1 MNIVYSTDEKYAVH
15 AYISINS
22 LLVAN
27 RSAPVISFYLISNGL
42 SNQTQKLFN
51 TLINSFDGPNNKR
64 NIKIIDFALYIKH
77 VDGAKDCGSLS
88 TYGRLFLQNI
98 HEIEKALYIDCDTL
112 VVGDLTELYELN
124 LNDVAVAGVQDIVS
138 LETRNSVGLL
148 YGDRYINAGVTL
160 FNLNFWRKVNGQKM
174 CLDYLNSCNGDV
186 PFHDQG
192 CINSVFKNNIKI
204 IHPKYNL
211 MNVMLDL
218 SAPKICAFYKIENY
232 YSKDEINEARN
243 DSRIIHFTAGN
254 FIRPWYSN
262 SNHPY
267 SKIYKRYRKISPWKD
282 EKMPKFKGK
291 KSIYDR
297 FVHFLVK
304 YCFPVYKILNKRK
317 KENKI

>member
-27 RSAPVISFYLISNGL
+27 SSVPFISFYLISNGL
-42 SNQTQKLFN
+42 SVQTQNLFIA
-51 TLINSFDGPNNKR
+51 LIESFNGPNNKR

-77 VDGAKDCGSLS
+77 VVGAKDCGSLS

-98 HEIEKALYIDCDTL
+98 NEIDKALYIDCDTL
-112 VVGDLTELYELN
+112 VVGDLMELYKLN
-124 LNDVAVAGVQDIVS
+124 LNDIAVAGVQDIVS

-148 YGDRYINAGVTL
+148 YGERYINAGVSL
-160 FNLNFWRKVNGQKM
+160 FNLNYWRKVNGQKL
-174 CLDYLNSCNGDV
+174 CIDYLNSCNGDV
-186 PFHDQG
+186 LFHDQG

-211 MNVMLDL
+211 MNAMLDL
-218 SAPKICAFYKIENY
+218 SAPKICAFYKIEKY
-232 YSKDEINEARN
+232 YSKDEINDAKK
-243 DSRIIHFTAGN
+243 DPRIIHFTAGN

-267 SKIYKRYRKISPWKD
+267 ARIYKKYRSVSPWKD
-282 EKMPKFKGK
+282 EKMPKYVNK
-291 KSIYDR
+291 KSFRDI
-297 FVHFLVK
+297 FVHFLAK
-304 YCFPVYKILNKRK
+304 YCFPIYKLLNKK
-317 KENKI
+317 KRGK